1 MKMWYKSSFTR
12 HCRQIKVTH
21 DCVYSQKCGRVC
33 LRPTAVNYW
42 QGPGT
47 SQENEDMEKTS
58 EWQGTTKH
66 ISPSPNS
73 IYATRQLVDTCL
85 WNNSGKCLRGKWM
98 STRARQIPKI
108 SFVPAIT
115 PLVTCAFGIMPRK
128 WLQNEFFVE
137 LWGNFIY
144 RAGFSILF
152 TIRQFVEFWRRKDRF
167 SFTMLDF
174 FLLDPWFS
182 PKSSGFPLKKQIL
195 WFYGICLL
203 KKQIL
208 SC

>member
-1 MKMWYKSSFTR
+1 MKMWYKSSFTK

-58 EWQGTTKH
+58 EWQGTTKL

-85 WNNSGKCLRGKWM
+85 WNNSGKCLRGKRI
-98 STRARQIPKI
+98 STRARQILRI
-108 SFVPAIT
+108 SFVPANIY
-115 PLVTCAFGIMPRK
+115 PLVTFTFGVMARK
-128 WLQNEFFVE
+128 WLQNEFVVE
-137 LWGNFIY
+137 LWRNLIF
-144 RAGFSILF
+144 RTGFSILF
-152 TIRQFVEFWRRKDRF
+152 TIYGNSL
-167 SFTMLDF
+167 SFEDEMTDFYSQCLIF
-174 FLLDPWFS
+174 FLL
-182 PKSSGFPLKKQIL
+182 KIL
-195 WFYGICLL
+195 WFYGLFVKKPNTLVLL
-203 KKQIL
+203 ETDRALNKHQGH
-208 SC
+208 

>member
-1 MKMWYKSSFTR
+1 M
-12 HCRQIKVTH
+12 TH

-98 STRARQIPKI
+98 STRARQIPKNFI
-108 SFVPAIT
+108 RPSKYLPAGHMYLWSNGPEMT
-115 PLVTCAFGIMPRK
+115 TK
-128 WLQNEFFVE
+128 WFFVE
-137 LWGNFIY
+137 LWGNLIF
-144 RAGFSILF
+144 RTGFLILF
-152 TIRQFVEFWRRKDRF
+152 TIYTAIHWVLKTKRPIFIHNAWPF
-167 SFTMLDF
+167 S
-174 FLLDPWFS
+174 S
-182 PKSSGFPLKKQIL
+182 
-195 WFYGICLL
+195 
-203 KKQIL
+203 
-208 SC
+208 

>member
-21 DCVYSQKCGRVC
+21 NCVYSQKCGRVC

-98 STRARQIPKI
+98 STRARQIPK
-108 SFVPAIT
+108 
-115 PLVTCAFGIMPRK
+115 
-128 WLQNEFFVE
+128 
-137 LWGNFIY
+137 NFIRPSKY
-144 RAGFSILF
+144 LPAGQNILHGNLFVKKTNTLVFLETDRALNKHPGHQN
-152 TIRQFVEFWRRKDRF
+152 TEIREAMALRF
-167 SFTMLDF
+167 
-174 FLLDPWFS
+174 
-182 PKSSGFPLKKQIL
+182 I
-195 WFYGICLL
+195 
-203 KKQIL
+203 
-208 SC
+208 